1 MRREFFHM
9 LNWENLR
16 YLGALAKG
24 GSFSAAARMLG
35 VEHATIS
42 RRVAAL
48 ESELGIHVVDRRG
61 RKLFLTTE
69 GVRLA
74 RIAERME
81 HEAMAAE
88 RLAASS
94 HREISGKI
102 TLSAPPAYSAAV
114 LVTPLARLQ
123 AEYPQLTLEVIA
135 ESRKASLDRREADIA
150 IRLDRPEQDDLS
162 IVRLGTVTFAAYA
175 SPGYLSATDPND
187 WSFIGYADEVMRETP
202 LAQYLLT
209 LAAGRPVRFLA
220 NTLELHRCAARAGVG
235 IALLPDFLVDADP
248 TLAIADEDTAPLC
261 RDIWLV
267 VHVDVR
273 DAPAVR
279 AVIDALKE
287 AFGLPRLKSGD
298 Q

>member
-1 MRREFFHM
+1 M

-48 ESELGIHVVDRRG
+48 ESELGIDIVDRRG
-61 RKLFLTTE
+61 RKLLLTDD
-69 GVRLA
+69 GARLA
-74 RIAERME
+74 SIVERME
-81 HEAMAAE
+81 LEVMAAE

-94 HREISGKI
+94 HREITGKI

-123 AEYPQLTLEVIA
+123 AEHPELTLEVIA
-135 ESRKASLDRREADIA
+135 ESRKAALSRREADIA
-150 IRLDRPEQDDLS
+150 IRFDRPEQDDLS
-162 IVRLGTVTFAAYA
+162 IVRLGTVTFRAYA
-175 SPGYLSATDPND
+175 SPGYLAATDPTD
-187 WSFIGYADEVMRETP
+187 WSFIGYGDEVMRNTP
-202 LAQYLLT
+202 PAQYLRT

-220 NTLELHRCAARAGVG
+220 NTVELHRSAARAGAG
-235 IALLPDFLVDADP
+235 IALLPDFLVDGEP
-248 TLAIADEDTAPLC
+248 ELAIADDDAKPLS

-273 DAPAVR
+273 NAPAVR
-279 AVIDALKE
+279 AVVDALKK
-287 AFGLPRLKSGD
+287 AFGMAYLKSGD
-298 Q
+298 R